1 VQVAAEQQASSV
13 SVADVPVPSVTP
25 VTESTQDVAMDVD
38 TAQSPHNG
46 GAGKRKA
53 EEDVEPEGHKKVRIG
68 KHPIQSLCAVCK
80 EANRGE
86 PRST

>member
-1 VQVAAEQQASSV
+1 
-13 SVADVPVPSVTP
+13 
-25 VTESTQDVAMDVD
+25 MDVD